1 MEDATPSRYASL
13 VYTLLKALGLS
24 VFKRIRW
31 LIHQKVMRRNS
42 DKAWCRRAA
51 FLLCEHARLLEDK
64 QCARS
69 DKMMPVNRCA
79 TVVYLHINTRW
90 LRKVFVLVA
99 FWSKLFRVV
108 YKLRIKK
115 LATRL
120 SCMVFI
126 DKRTSSSAHD
136 IIAMDCWNTENS
148 LVCVKFNP

>member
-42 DKAWCRRAA
+42 DKAWCRRAG

-64 QCARS
+64 QWQN
-69 DKMMPVNRCA
+69 DVVIRCV
-79 TVVYLHINTRW
+79 TVVYVQRTRY
-90 LRKVFVLVA
+90 VLVA
-99 FWSKLFRVV
+99 FWSKLFRVI

-115 LATRL
+115 LATCL
-120 SCMVFI
+120 SCIVFI

-136 IIAMDCWNTENS
+136 IIAMDCENTENS

>member
-42 DKAWCRRAA
+42 DKAWCRRAV
-51 FLLCEHARLLEDK
+51 FLLCEHARLSQDK

-69 DKMMPVNRCA
+69 DKMMLVIRCV
-79 TVVYLHINTRW
+79 TVVYVQRTTY
-90 LRKVFVLVA
+90 VLVA
-99 FWSKLFRVV
+99 FWSKLFRVI

-115 LATRL
+115 LATCL
-120 SCMVFI
+120 SRMVFT
-126 DKRTSSSAHD
+126 DKRTSSPAHN
-136 IIAMDCWNTENS
+136 IIAMDCWNAENS

>member
-42 DKAWCRRAA
+42 DKTWCRRAG

-64 QCARS
+64 QWQN
-69 DKMMPVNRCA
+69 DVVIRCV
-79 TVVYLHINTRW
+79 TVVYLQRTTY
-90 LRKVFVLVA
+90 VLVA
-99 FWSKLFRVV
+99 FWSKLFRVM

-115 LATRL
+115 LATCL

-126 DKRTSSSAHD
+126 DKRTSSPAHD
-136 IIAMDCWNTENS
+136 IIAMDCENTENS

>member
-42 DKAWCRRAA
+42 DKAWCRRAG

-64 QCARS
+64 QWQN
-69 DKMMPVNRCA
+69 DVVIRCV
-79 TVVYLHINTRW
+79 TVVYVQRTTY
-90 LRKVFVLVA
+90 VLVA
-99 FWSKLFRVV
+99 FWSKLFRVM

-115 LATRL
+115 LATCL

-126 DKRTSSSAHD
+126 DKRTSSPAHD
-136 IIAMDCWNTENS
+136 IIAMDCENTENS

>member
-13 VYTLLKALGLS
+13 VYTLLKALRLS

-42 DKAWCRRAA
+42 DKARCRQAV
-51 FLLCEHARLLEDK
+51 FLLCEHARLLRDK

-69 DKMMPVNRCA
+69 DKIMLVIRCV

-99 FWSKLFRVV
+99 FWSKLLRVI

-115 LATRL
+115 LATCL
-120 SCMVFI
+120 SRMVFI